1 MINQDLNTYY
11 TITAAELE
19 SPYNEPERQ
28 DDLEAIA
35 ERVADLLDGH
45 SVLELAC
52 GTGYWTRRIAESAD
66 SVHAIDI
73 NETLLALAREEQPE
87 NVTFAQGDAFNLPAA
102 VGEYTAVFAAGWWS
116 HVRRE
121 QQEKYLAQL
130 RAQLGKDV
138 LLVLVDNCYVEGT
151 TTVTARTDLEG
162 NTFQLRQVNGE
173 RFEVMENFPTDSYL
187 RKKFAGAVREIRV
200 RRNEYYWLLTGRL
213 K

>member
-11 TITAAELE
+11 TNTAAELE
-19 SPYNEPERQ
+19 NAYNEPERQ

-45 SVLELAC
+45 TVLELAC
-52 GTGYWTRRIAESAD
+52 GTGYWTRRIAASAD

-73 NETLLALAREEQPE
+73 NETLLALAREETPD
-87 NVTFAQGDAFNLPAA
+87 NATYAQGDAFDLPAA
-102 VGEYTAVFAAGWWS
+102 VGQYTAVFAAGWWS

-121 QQEKYLAQL
+121 QAEKYLAHL

-138 LLVLVDNCYVEGT
+138 LLVLVDNCYVEGS

-162 NTFQLRQVNGE
+162 NTFQLRQVGSE

-200 RRNEYYWLLTGRL
+200 RRNDHYWLLTGRL

>member
-19 SPYNEPERQ
+19 NAYNEPERQ

-45 SVLELAC
+45 TVLELAC

-73 NETLLALAREEQPE
+73 NETLLALAREDGPE
-87 NVTFAQGDAFNLPAA
+87 NVTFAQGDAFSLPAA

-121 QQEKYLAQL
+121 QQEKYLAHL

-162 NTFQLRQVNGE
+162 NTFQHRAVAGE

>member
-11 TITAAELE
+11 TLTAAELE
-19 SPYNEPERQ
+19 SAYAQAERQ
-28 DDLEAIA
+28 DDLEAMQD
-35 ERVADLLDGH
+35 RVADLLEGH
-45 SVLELAC
+45 DVLELAC
-52 GTGYWTRRIAESAD
+52 GTGYWTRFIAETAS

-73 NETLLALAREEQPE
+73 NETLLALARRDTPE
-87 NVTFAQGDAFNLPAA
+87 NVTYAQGDAFDLPAT
-102 VGEYTAVFAAGWWS
+102 VGQYTAVFAAGWWS

-121 QQEKYLAQL
+121 QQEKYLAHL

-138 LLVLVDNCYVEGT
+138 LIVLLDNCYVEGS

-162 NTFQLRQVNGE
+162 NTFQLRQVGSE

-187 RKKFAGAVREIRV
+187 RKKVGNAVREIRV
-200 RRNEYYWLLTGRL
+200 RRNDYYWLLTGRL

>member
-11 TITAAELE
+11 TLTAAELE
-19 SPYNEPERQ
+19 SAYAQPERQ
-28 DDLEAIA
+28 DDLEAMQD
-35 ERVADLLDGH
+35 RVADLLDGH
-45 SVLELAC
+45 TVLELAC
-52 GTGYWTRRIAESAD
+52 GTGYWTRFIADVAE

-73 NETLLALAREEQPE
+73 NETLLAMARQETPE
-87 NVTFAQGDAFNLPAA
+87 NVTYAQGDAFDLPPA
-102 VGEYTAVFAAGWWS
+102 VGQYTAVFAAGWWS

-121 QQEKYLAQL
+121 QQEKYLAHL

-138 LLVLVDNCYVEGT
+138 LLVLVDNCYVEGS

-162 NTFQLRQVNGE
+162 NTFQLRQVAGE

-187 RKKFAGAVREIRV
+187 RKKVGGAVREIRV
-200 RRNEYYWLLTGRL
+200 RRNDYYWLLTGRL

>member
-11 TITAAELE
+11 TLTAAELE
-19 SPYNEPERQ
+19 SAYAQPERQ
-28 DDLEAIA
+28 DDLEAMQD
-35 ERVADLLDGH
+35 RVADLLDGH
-45 SVLELAC
+45 TVLELAC
-52 GTGYWTRRIAESAD
+52 GTGYWTRFIADVAE

-73 NETLLALAREEQPE
+73 NETLLALARRDTPE
-87 NVTFAQGDAFNLPAA
+87 NVTYAQGDAFDLPEA
-102 VGEYTAVFAAGWWS
+102 VGQYTAVFAAGWWS

-121 QQEKYLAQL
+121 QQEKYLAHL

-138 LLVLVDNCYVEGT
+138 LIVLLDNCYVEGI

-162 NTFQLRQVNGE
+162 NTFQLRQVAGE

-187 RKKFAGAVREIRV
+187 RKKVGAAVRDMRV
-200 RRNEYYWLLTGRL
+200 RRLEHYWLLTARL